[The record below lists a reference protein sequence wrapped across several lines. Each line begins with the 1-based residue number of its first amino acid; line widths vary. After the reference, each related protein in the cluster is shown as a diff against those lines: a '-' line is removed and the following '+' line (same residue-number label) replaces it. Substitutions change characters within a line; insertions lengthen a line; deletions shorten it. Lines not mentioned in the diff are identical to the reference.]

1 MSTERAIFAGGC
13 FWCMVEPFETR
24 PGIIAVTSG
33 YTGGNVEHPTYD
45 EVISKATGH
54 TEAVEILFDNSI
66 ITYNELLEIYWTLID
81 PTDADGQFY
90 DRGANYRP
98 VIFVDGMEQR
108 LAAQTS
114 KQALEQS
121 GEWDKPIAVPIEEA
135 KTFWPAEEYHQQF
148 YKKDPKRYQAMHN
161 ARERYLA
168 LQRFKRKFNFSRK
181 KH

>member
-13 FWCMVEPFETR
+13 FWCMVERFETR

-81 PTDADGQFY
+81 PTDA
-90 DRGANYRP
+90 
-98 VIFVDGMEQR
+98 
-108 LAAQTS
+108 T
-114 KQALEQS
+114 
-121 GEWDKPIAVPIEEA
+121 
-135 KTFWPAEEYHQQF
+135 
-148 YKKDPKRYQAMHN
+148 DPSF
-161 ARERYLA
+161 L
-168 LQRFKRKFNFSRK
+168 
-181 KH
+181 